1 MYPLKNKIQYSNLE
15 NKNKLY
21 KLIIDN
27 EQLHDIFKNDIYYEG
42 TILEK
47 MENLRK
53 MKPGIVKRTEAVAEP
68 SDWNADVRE
77 VNRSVQE
84 YKLHQDA
91 AFLNSDVNISF
102 EEYNPVVSRY
112 YSSRGIQNTITIYIF
127 IAIHNI
133 I

>member
-1 MYPLKNKIQYSNLE
+1 LE

-47 MENLRK
+47 MEKLRK
-53 MKPGIVKRTEAVAEP
+53 MKPGSVKRTEVVAEP

-77 VNRSVQE
+77 VNRNVQE
-84 YKLHQDA
+84 YNKLHQDII
-91 AFLNSDVNISF
+91 LNAEANVSF
-102 EEYNPVVSRY
+102 EEYNQLY
-112 YSSRGIQNTITIYIF
+112 QEIIQVGEYKIQ
-127 IAIHNI
+127 
-133 I
+133 

>member
-1 MYPLKNKIQYSNLE
+1 LE

-47 MENLRK
+47 MEKLRK
-53 MKPGIVKRTEAVAEP
+53 MKPGKVERTEVVAEP

-77 VNRSVQE
+77 VNRNVLE
-84 YKLHQDA
+84 YNKLHQDIV
-91 AFLNSDVNISF
+91 LNAEANISV
-102 EEYNPVVSRY
+102 EEYNRLY
-112 YSSRGIQNTITIYIF
+112 QEIIQVGEYKIQ
-127 IAIHNI
+127 
-133 I
+133 

>member
-102 EEYNPVVSRY
+102 EEYNRLY
-112 YSSRGIQNTITIYIF
+112 QDIIQVGEYKIQ
-127 IAIHNI
+127 
-133 I
+133 